1 MKWTEDQAAEL
12 RRRCKRGET
21 TAVIAAAF
29 GVSRNSII
37 GRMHRQGIRNGKGA
51 RDGGKAAAAI
61 MKAQQPKS
69 RTFKFGNGNA
79 AKKPRPSSLMKARMK
94 APVHR
99 QPSQPCTLLD
109 LKHDS
114 CRWILNDDVR
124 AVAVEEVR
132 YCNGRVV
139 EGCSWCADHY
149 GQVYGG
155 GK

>member
-1 MKWTEDQAAEL
+1 MKWTEDQDTEL
-12 RRRCKRGET
+12 RRRCKAGET
-21 TAVIAAAF
+21 TAEIAAAF
-29 GVSRNSII
+29 GVSRNAII

-51 RDGGKAAAAI
+51 RDGGKAAAAR

-79 AKKPRPSSLMKARMK
+79 AKKPKPPSLMKARMK

-99 QPSQPCTLLD
+99 QPSQSCTLLE
-109 LKHDS
+109 LTHDS

-124 AVAVEEVR
+124 GISVDDVK
-132 YCNGRVV
+132 YCNERVK
-139 EGCSWCADHY
+139 EGHSYCDDHY

-155 GK
+155 GR

>member
-1 MKWTEDQAAEL
+1 MKWTEGWDAKL
-12 RRRCKRGET
+12 RRRCELGET
-21 TAVIAAAF
+21 TAEIAAAF

-37 GRMHRQGIRNGKGA
+37 GRMHRLKISNGKGK

-61 MKAQQPKS
+61 MKAQHPKS

-79 AKKPRPSSLMKARMK
+79 AKKRRPPSLMKARMK

-99 QPSQPCTLLD
+99 QSSQPCTLLD
-109 LKHDS
+109 LRHDS

-124 AVAVEEVR
+124 AVAVEDVG

>member
-1 MKWTEDQAAEL
+1 MKWTEGWDAEL

-21 TAVIAAAF
+21 TAEIAAAF

-37 GRMHRQGIRNGKGA
+37 GRMHRKGITNNKSA
-51 RDGGKAAAAI
+51 RDGGKARAAQ
-61 MKAQQPKS
+61 MRMQQTKS

-79 AKKPRPSSLMKARMK
+79 AKKPKPPSLMKAPVK

-99 QPSQPCTLLD
+99 QPSKPCTLLD
-109 LKHDS
+109 LRHDS
-114 CRWILNDDVR
+114 CRWILNDHVR

-132 YCNGRVV
+132 YCNDRVK
-139 EGCSWCADHY
+139 EGHSYCDDHY

-155 GK
+155 GR